1 MSESRGKSQA
11 KLEAYNTVFSI
22 KIKKGYVLGNTD
34 FNISLCLWLT
44 VAYMHSMHEYL
55 LVCSGSLN
63 IVIKIKRATVK
74 RDTVTVLV
82 LFVQR
87 FFLHNSW

>member
-1 MSESRGKSQA
+1 MLIHNNLSEVRGKSRA

-44 VAYMHSMHEYL
+44 VAYMHSMHKYL
-55 LVCSGSLN
+55 LLCSGC
-63 IVIKIKRATVK
+63 
-74 RDTVTVLV
+74 
-82 LFVQR
+82 
-87 FFLHNSW
+87 